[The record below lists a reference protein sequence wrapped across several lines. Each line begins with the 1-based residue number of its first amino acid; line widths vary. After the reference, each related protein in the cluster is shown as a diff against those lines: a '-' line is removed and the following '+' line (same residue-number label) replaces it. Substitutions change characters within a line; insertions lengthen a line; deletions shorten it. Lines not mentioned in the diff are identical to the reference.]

1 MFSNDILQ
9 FILFLNNLPTET
21 FQKIVVSIQIFLI
34 IVEIIYF
41 FYIRHITKDC

>member
-1 MFSNDILQ
+1 MFSNNVLQ

-21 FQKIVVSIQIFLI
+21 FQKIVVSIQLFLI

>member
-9 FILFLNNLPTET
+9 FNLFLNNLPTET
-21 FQKIVVSIQIFLI
+21 FQKIVVSIQISLI

-41 FYIRHITKDC
+41 FYIRHITKDY